1 MKSMS
6 LSVLDFVEL
15 IHSLDL
21 VLSSKGVI
29 VAKIGKDAH
38 ILAAELAKR
47 GIIYKMKL
55 ILRN

>member
-1 MKSMS
+1 MS